1 MLVGAVAAV
10 IHGVAFVLL
19 LVVFGR
25 TLDEFAT
32 FSGLTICESNVTTNC
47 TNRTDA
53 EDELIDTINHPI
65 VYQYCMLGVINIV
78 SGWIQVML
86 YQFAAT
92 RQVKKIRVAYFRSIL
107 KQEIAWFDLNPT
119 GEINSRLNE

>member
-1 MLVGAVAAV
+1 MLVGAVAAI

-32 FSGLTICESNVTTNC
+32 FSGLTICGSNMTTNC

-65 VYQYCMLGVINIV
+65 VYQYC
-78 SGWIQVML
+78 S
-86 YQFAAT
+86 A
-92 RQVKKIRVAYFRSIL
+92 
-107 KQEIAWFDLNPT
+107 
-119 GEINSRLNE
+119 